1 MFEIEWSKYKKMARK
16 SLSQSATLNETRRLE
31 NLRSSIWSSFDD
43 QDGNPVWSMVSD
55 SMIKALDKLNE
66 QWVKDEGRY
75 MFVDG
80 DKTDNYWE
88 DVIALLTKY
97 VVKGHPNASSTSVE
111 GIVRDHMLTK
121 VKWYRNEARIDG
133 RLRIPILTGNMLDA
147 LAANIS
153 GAAVAYEEV
162 SDYYCAFC

>member
-1 MFEIEWSKYKKMARK
+1 
-16 SLSQSATLNETRRLE
+16 
-31 NLRSSIWSSFDD
+31 
-43 QDGNPVWSMVSD
+43 MVSD
-55 SMIKALDKLNE
+55 SMIEALDKLNE